1 MIVPLL
7 LSTLVIPVK
16 NQALAF
22 QVQAETIGAIYY
34 DPRGVSTALH
44 IYSDGTTVHSLRD
57 LRQVPSD
64 ARWVAFMVIYMEGA
78 EIYFSRDGV
87 TTEKKKI
94 SSWNQIPADVKWLT
108 LSNFDGSFSEN
119 QLLSNQQYTY
129 SIDGVNVLSGP
140 EVPANALWATLSY
153 YTTTWSGEGKALN
166 YSRSRETYTLN
177 VDPIRS
183 ASIRS
188 NGAVPTY
195 AKAGDEVTLS
205 ITSLPPR
212 RLTNIRI
219 AGQIVAA
226 NSNAEFTETW
236 ATVTLGPSTRE
247 GNVDFIIE
255 YEDGGQARTKTT
267 TTDGSAVYFDNTPP
281 SVTLTPST
289 SNWTQDNIII
299 NVQSQDH
306 GSGIQVEKWA
316 EGRLDAAYFRSG
328 GNLASSKVI
337 TADQNGWYTWYA
349 KDRAGNETVQSIEI
363 VNIDR
368 TAPFL
373 NLSSSPTDWT
383 SVVTISADA
392 VDHESGIYFTHW
404 APGVQPVSFFKNRR
418 GNFFRGSFN
427 VMSNGEYTVY
437 AEDYAGNAVTRQIA
451 IHNLDDIPP
460 VISWTP
466 STIEPTAEDVV
477 ITVDVSDQESGVD
490 IVKWA
495 AGRQQASYF
504 AAGGTEVQGTDFAV
518 LNNGLYTI
526 YARDRAGNEQLETV
540 EITNIYKS
548 GSSLQ
553 LSLDN
558 PDWTNMPVRIQLNI
572 TGNGSGIAVQ
582 KWAYGQQDLK
592 YFEHDGTLLSG
603 TSFTVDSNGM
613 YSVYIKD
620 NAGHE
625 DVAVI
630 EVTRLDKEQP
640 VISEPKLT
648 PDTWTNQ
655 SVEVRAAATDNSG
668 IVSLMKWAPGVQDD
682 VYFQRGG
689 GQPFQDVFLVDV
701 NGDYTIYAE
710 DAAGNGSVRGVQ
722 VANIDSQLPVVHLQT
737 STDLPTNQDV
747 TVMADVYGTLSP
759 IVTMKWA
766 PGQQPLSYFDMQG
779 TAFNGVFVAE
789 LNGWYTVYAESAA
802 GNKQVEM
809 IEITNIFKDKPVI
822 QLTAS
827 PTVPTRDNV
836 TVTASV
842 YAPNPIVDRKL
853 AFGQHDIDYFSRGG
867 DLWNDQLE
875 VHNNGWITYYV
886 RDHAGN
892 EALKQLE
899 VTNIDREK
907 PVIILLGDS
916 DITLVQHTIF
926 VDPGAVASDNMDGD
940 ITDRIQVTGQ
950 VDSSKPGQYL
960 LQYSVAD
967 LAGNEAEEVI
977 RTVTV
982 SPLPDKGDSELPN
995 PSPGGGGTWSGPSAA
1010 DQGEQN
1016 GGAKNPV
1023 PGEGIED
1030 TSPEPAKPTVPQQNK
1045 EPMTV
1050 LDISEHWAE
1059 TAIRALYDRGLVK
1072 GYPDGTYKP
1081 DLPVTRAEFVTLLV
1095 RSLQL
1100 NGEGRAPFA
1109 DSADHWASRAINTAV
1124 EHGIAEGYSSQAF
1137 GPNDPITREQMAV
1150 MLSKSGQQAGI
1161 LSRDSDLGELSF
1173 KDRSSISA
1181 WAREHVSVLTVSRM
1195 MNGYP
1200 DGRFLP
1206 QGFATRAE
1214 VAAALYRFIV
1224 TLEQG
1229 K

>member
-1 MIVPLL
+1 MAMIVPLL

-16 NQALAF
+16 DQASAF
-22 QVQAETIGAIYY
+22 NVQAETIGAVYY
-34 DPRGVSTALH
+34 DPRGVSTVLH
-44 IYSDGTTVHSLRD
+44 IYSDGTSIKSLSD
-57 LRQVPSD
+57 ISQVPSD
-64 ARWVAFMVIYMEGA
+64 ARWVTFMVIYMEGA
-78 EIYFSRDGV
+78 EIYYSRDGV

-94 SSWNQIPADVKWLT
+94 SSWNEIPADVKWLT

-119 QLLSNQQYTY
+119 QLISNQQYTY
-129 SIDGVNVLSGP
+129 SVDGVNVLSGP

-153 YTTTWSGEGKALN
+153 YTTTWAGEGRALN

-188 NGAVPTY
+188 NGADPTY
-195 AKAGDEVTLS
+195 AKAGDEVTLR
-205 ITSLPPR
+205 ITSLPSR
-212 RLTNIRI
+212 RLTGLSI
-219 AGQIVAA
+219 AGQAVTAS
-226 NSNAEFTETW
+226 SNADLTESW
-236 ATVTLGPSTRE
+236 ATVTLGPSTPE
-247 GNVDFIIE
+247 GIIDFLVE
-255 YEDGGQARTKTT
+255 YEDGSQGRTLTA
-267 TTDGSAVYFDNTPP
+267 TTDGSSVLFDNTPP

-289 SNWTQDNIII
+289 SDWTQDNVII
-299 NVQSQDH
+299 NVQSQDL

-328 GNLASSKVI
+328 GNLASGKVI

-363 VNIDR
+363 ANIDR
-368 TAPFL
+368 IAPSL

-427 VMSNGEYTVY
+427 VTSNGDYTVY
-437 AEDYAGNAVTRQIA
+437 AEDYAGNAATRQIA

-460 VISWTP
+460 AISWTP
-466 STIEPTAEDVV
+466 STIEPTAKDVV

-495 AGRQQASYF
+495 AGQQQASYF
-504 AAGGTEVQGTDFAV
+504 ATGGTEVQGANFAV
-518 LNNGLYTI
+518 SENGLYTI
-526 YARDRAGNEQLETV
+526 YARDKAGNEQLETV
-540 EITNIYKS
+540 EITNIYNN

-553 LSLDN
+553 VSLDN
-558 PDWTNMPVRIQLNI
+558 PGWTNMPVRIQLDI

-582 KWAYGQQDLK
+582 KWAYGQRDSQ
-592 YFEHDGTLLSG
+592 YFENEGTLLAD

-620 NAGHE
+620 NAGYE

-630 EVTRLDKEQP
+630 EVTRIDREEP
-640 VISEPKLT
+640 VILEPNLT

-655 SVEVRAAATDNSG
+655 SIEVKADATDNSG
-668 IVSLMKWAPGVQDD
+668 MVSRMKWAPGVQDD
-682 VYFQRGG
+682 VYFQQGG
-689 GQPFQDVFLVDV
+689 GKPFQDVFLVDI

-710 DAAGNGSVRGVQ
+710 DAAGNGSVRGLKVN
-722 VANIDSQLPVVHLQT
+722 NIDVQLPIVHLQI
-737 STDLPTNQDV
+737 STDLPTNENV

-759 IVTMKWA
+759 IAAMKWA
-766 PGQQPLSYFDMQG
+766 PGQRSISYFGTQG
-779 TAFNGVFVAE
+779 TEFDGGFEAE
-789 LNGWYTVYAESAA
+789 LNGWYTIYAESAA
-802 GNKQVEM
+802 GNKQIEM
-809 IEITNIFKDKPVI
+809 IEIHNIFKDKPVI
-822 QLTAS
+822 QLAAS
-827 PTVPTRDNV
+827 PTVPTKDNV

-853 AFGQHDIDYFSRGG
+853 AYGQLDKAYFSHGG
-867 DLWNDQLE
+867 DLWSDQLE
-875 VHNNGWITYYV
+875 VHDNGWITYYV

-899 VTNIDREK
+899 ITNIDREK
-907 PVIILLGDS
+907 PVITLLGDAS
-916 DITLVQHTIF
+916 ITIVQHTDF

-940 ITDRIQVTGQ
+940 VTDRIQVTGQ
-950 VDSSKPGQYL
+950 VDSSKPGQYI
-960 LQYSVAD
+960 LQYSVTD
-967 LAGNEAEEVI
+967 RAGNEAEEVI

-982 SPLPDKGDSELPN
+982 TPLPDKGDSEWPN
-995 PSPGGGGTWSGPSAA
+995 PWPGSGGTWSGPPAA
-1010 DQGEQN
+1010 D
-1016 GGAKNPV
+1016 K
-1023 PGEGIED
+1023 GEGDGGTKVPIPGKGTEE
-1030 TSPEPAKPTVPQQNK
+1030 TPPEPTVPDAGK
-1045 EPMTV
+1045 EPMA
-1050 LDISEHWAE
+1050 LHDISGHWAE
-1059 TAIRALYDRGLVK
+1059 VAIRALYDRELVK

-1081 DLPVTRAEFVTLLV
+1081 DIPVTRAEFVTLLV

-1100 NGEGRAPFA
+1100 DGEGKAPFT
-1109 DSADHWASRAINTAV
+1109 DSADHWASSAINAAV
-1124 EHGIAEGYSSQAF
+1124 EHGIVEGYSSRAF

-1150 MLSKSGQQAGI
+1150 MLSRSGQQAGI
-1161 LSRDSDLGELSF
+1161 LSRDSDPGELSF
-1173 KDRSSISA
+1173 KDQSSISA
-1181 WAREHVSVLTVSRM
+1181 WAREHVSALIDSRM

-1200 DGRFLP
+1200 NDRFLP
-1206 QGFATRAE
+1206 QGYATRAE
-1214 VAAALYRFIV
+1214 VAAVIYRFIL
-1224 TLEQG
+1224 TQEHR